1 MPQPVRTKYVDESD
15 KLYLEDE
22 LQRIILMG
30 DLDVQTS
37 VTGIIPMIYNKW
49 SFDAAYCTLFGSYF
63 LYIILNVYSLHFTPL
78 MVVHVMYSKESTWP
92 NGQVLGQ

>member
-37 VTGIIPMIYNKW
+37 VTGIITMIYNKW
-49 SFDAAYCTLFGSYF
+49 SFMQLLAKQ
-63 LYIILNVYSLHFTPL
+63 ILHF
-78 MVVHVMYSKESTWP
+78 
-92 NGQVLGQ
+92 VL